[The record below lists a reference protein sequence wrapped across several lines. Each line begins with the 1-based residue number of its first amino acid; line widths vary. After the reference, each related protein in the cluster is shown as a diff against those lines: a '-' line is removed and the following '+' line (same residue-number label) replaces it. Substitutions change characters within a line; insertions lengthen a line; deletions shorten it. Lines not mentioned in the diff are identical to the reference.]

1 MMDFMKTLLSL
12 SVSGSLLVLILFL
25 LRPFY
30 KNKLSQRWQYYIWL
44 VVIVRLLF
52 PFTVD
57 FDITK
62 NIYGQIYSEFVHIE
76 TESNMKAE
84 KGKAENSNITDLDNL
99 IQVTSANNAEDTDA
113 ENLHPL
119 QGRIEQLFFIIKNHI
134 FYVWLVMALLLFTRK
149 ITAYQGFIRYLK
161 AGCTEVNSLCMWEEM
176 GYLLEKLHIKS
187 NVRLYINRQVSSPLL
202 AGLICPCIVLPSEK
216 MGKTD
221 FRNIISHELTHFK
234 RKDMFYKWLVQITL
248 CIHWFNPFVYLLARE
263 MDRLCELSCDEAVIK
278 KLDNQG
284 KKEYGNTLL
293 KMADSG
299 NTLKDSIASV
309 TLSEGKKLLKERL
322 ERIMGFKKKTM
333 IYSIVT
339 AALTLALCVTAT
351 AMGNV
356 DQAETDNK
364 VQLIQ
369 NQAKDNLYQKALKNS
384 NKENPIDK
392 LIAQNRV
399 ILEDSIYHILCDG
412 VKKSDISSGSVSDGC
427 IEMVLEQSD
436 GGYASIGPVNLKKDL
451 DDLVN
456 YTKKVC
462 KKWIKSKTV
471 SQKEAE
477 LMIGLAEKLVAGNGK
492 IKGVEDT
499 KNNSR
504 ISEYIKWNIK
514 KKNSAYYYKNK
525 RVRVFVDLRSD
536 KSIVEYSY
544 DKKGTVDVK
553 VTRNKKGTISKV
565 KRLSKKEADKFLKG

>member
-1 MMDFMKTLLSL
+1 M
-12 SVSGSLLVLILFL
+12 
-25 LRPFY
+25 
-30 KNKLSQRWQYYIWL
+30 
-44 VVIVRLLF
+44 
-52 PFTVD
+52 
-57 FDITK
+57 
-62 NIYGQIYSEFVHIE
+62 
-76 TESNMKAE
+76 
-84 KGKAENSNITDLDNL
+84 
-99 IQVTSANNAEDTDA
+99 
-113 ENLHPL
+113 
-119 QGRIEQLFFIIKNHI
+119 
-134 FYVWLVMALLLFTRK
+134 
-149 ITAYQGFIRYLK
+149 
-161 AGCTEVNSLCMWEEM
+161 NSLCMWEEM